1 MSTGEQ
7 ALGRALATDYF
18 WVRDQFTEEQWD
30 VFMRA
35 RRFVDDEVLPAIG
48 PYWEKAELPWPLM
61 RRLAE
66 LDLVG
71 APGIEG
77 EGVPTIDPIAF
88 GLLFMELNRGDGS
101 LGTFL
106 GVQAGLAMRAIATHG
121 SDEQKARWLGP
132 MARLE
137 AIGAFALTEPEHGS
151 DSIALETRARRDGDD
166 WVIDGAKRWIG
177 NGSIADVVVTWARD
191 DDGDVR
197 GFLVR
202 KDAEG
207 MTATNIEGKGAARAI
222 WQADIVYEGVRVPDS
237 ERLPGAETF
246 KDTAKVLAGT
256 RGECAWAALGH
267 AVAAYDTALVYVSER
282 EQFGKPLAAF
292 QIVQERLVHMLAEVT
307 GMQLYCMQ
315 IGRLAESGDASP
327 TIAGLAKLNNT
338 RKARQVIAEA
348 RDLLGGNGILL
359 ENHVIRHMADIEA
372 IHTYEGTETM
382 QTLIVG
388 RDITG
393 HAAFA

>member
-1 MSTGEQ
+1 MSSGEQ
-7 ALGRALATDYF
+7 VLGQALATDYF
-18 WVRDQFTEEQWD
+18 WVRDQFTEAQWD

-35 RRFVDDEVLPAIG
+35 RRFVDEEVLPAIG
-48 PYWEKAELPWPLM
+48 PYWERAELPWPLM

-66 LDLVG
+66 LELVG
-71 APGIEG
+71 APGVEG
-77 EGVPTIDPIAF
+77 DGIPTVDPIAF

-106 GVQAGLAMRAIATHG
+106 GVQAGLAMRAIALHG
-121 SDEQKARWLGP
+121 SEEQRHRWLGP

-137 AIGAFALTEPEHGS
+137 AIGAFALTEPDHGS
-151 DSIALETRARRDGDD
+151 DSIALETTARRDGDD

-197 GFLVR
+197 GFLVP

-222 WQADIVYEGVRVPDS
+222 WQADIVYEGVRVPDDA
-237 ERLPGAETF
+237 RLPGAETF

-267 AVAAYDTALVYVSER
+267 AVAAYDAALVYTRER
-282 EQFGKPLAAF
+282 QQFGKPLASF
-292 QIVQERLVHMLAEVT
+292 QIVQERLVRMLAEVT

-315 IGRLAESGDASP
+315 IGRLAEAGDASP